1 MYIQILD
8 IDTNI
13 IVYENT
19 IATWNRFQIISR
31 HRLGLDSLL
40 GVIDTDPIDSD
51 IEEIPETIFPKALQ
65 KILPS
70 QNLNI
75 TLDNYTISL
84 TNVTFK
90 FDDNFNKIRFT
101 GEEFI

>member
-1 MYIQILD
+1 M
-8 IDTNI
+8 
-13 IVYENT
+13 
-19 IATWNRFQIISR
+19 
-31 HRLGLDSLL
+31 
-40 GVIDTDPIDSD
+40 GVIDTNPIGND
-51 IEEIPETIFPKALQ
+51 IEEIPETIFPKTLQ

>member
-8 IDTNI
+8 IDTNTI
-13 IVYENT
+13 IYENT
-19 IATWNRFQIISR
+19 MTAWNKFQIISR
-31 HRLGLDSLL
+31 HRLGLDNIL
-40 GVIDTDPIDSD
+40 GVIDTNSVDDD
-51 IEEIPETIFPKALQ
+51 MEEIPETIFPKVLQ

-84 TNVTFK
+84 TNVAFK

>member
-8 IDTNI
+8 VDTNTI
-13 IVYENT
+13 IYENT
-19 IATWNRFQIISR
+19 MNTWNRFQIISR
-31 HRLGLDSLL
+31 HRLGLDNIL
-40 GVIDTDPIDSD
+40 GVIDTNPIDSD

-65 KILPS
+65 KILPN

-75 TLDNYTISL
+75 TLDNYSVSL
-84 TNVTFK
+84 TNVVFK

>member
-1 MYIQILD
+1 M
-8 IDTNI
+8 
-13 IVYENT
+13 
-19 IATWNRFQIISR
+19 
-31 HRLGLDSLL
+31 
-40 GVIDTDPIDSD
+40 
-51 IEEIPETIFPKALQ
+51 EEIPETIFPKVLQ

-84 TNVTFK
+84 TNVAFK

>member
-1 MYIQILD
+1 MSRRKRTRNLNSLRKLSRQIEAIL
-8 IDTNI
+8 
-13 IVYENT
+13 
-19 IATWNRFQIISR
+19 
-31 HRLGLDSLL
+31 
-40 GVIDTDPIDSD
+40 TDNKKAHYVEQH